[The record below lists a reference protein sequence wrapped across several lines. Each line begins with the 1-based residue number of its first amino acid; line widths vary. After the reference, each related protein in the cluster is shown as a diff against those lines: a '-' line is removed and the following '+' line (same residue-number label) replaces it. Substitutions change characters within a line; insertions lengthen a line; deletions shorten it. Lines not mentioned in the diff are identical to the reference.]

1 MTRLRV
7 SASNTSVMELKGSLA
22 RAAPKGD
29 GALRGGRSAGHPAPR
44 EERAMTVLIAGGGIA
59 GLTLALTC
67 RQIGIDAKVFE
78 AVREPRPLGVGIN
91 LQPNAVRELDELGL
105 MEMLPE
111 IGIATREWG
120 LFSTRGLEI
129 WAEPRGRE
137 AGYRWPQFSVHRG
150 ELQMRL
156 LAAARA
162 RLGSEAVVT
171 GARVAGW
178 EAAENGV
185 AVRLETDEGERVEH
199 GRVLIGADGLH
210 SAVRARLWPGEG
222 APVWSGAVLW
232 RGVSPG
238 RPFRTGASMALI
250 GSMDQRFVSYPIS
263 TPDPVT
269 GEARMNWI
277 AELKFDP
284 AGGWAKESWTTRAG
298 AEDFLPRFV
307 DWRFGWID
315 VPAMVAR
322 AETIWEYPMVDRDP
336 LPRWTFGPVTLMG
349 DAAHVMWPVGSNG
362 ASQAIMDARKLGAAF
377 LEHGVGAAALKA
389 YEAEQR
395 PAAERMIRATR
406 AAEGPDALLGVVEA
420 RCGGAF
426 DDVEDVIPRAEM
438 DAFQARWK
446 ATAGLA
452 REALNEAAPL
462 IPPRGRA
469 AADARPAG

>member
-1 MTRLRV
+1 
-7 SASNTSVMELKGSLA
+7 
-22 RAAPKGD
+22 
-29 GALRGGRSAGHPAPR
+29 
-44 EERAMTVLIAGGGIA
+44 MTVLIAGGGIA
-59 GLTLALTC
+59 GLALALTC
-67 RQIGIDAKVFE
+67 GQIGVPCKVFE

-105 MEMLPE
+105 MERLPE
-111 IGIATREWG
+111 VGIATREWG

-129 WAEPRGRE
+129 WSEPRGRA

-150 ELQMRL
+150 ALQMLL
-156 LAAARA
+156 LAAVRE
-162 RLGSEAVVT
+162 RLGPEAVVT

-178 EAAENGV
+178 ETAANGV
-185 AVRLETDEGERVEH
+185 ALRLETAEGPRVEH
-199 GRVLIGADGLH
+199 GALLVGADGLH
-210 SAVRARLWPGEG
+210 SAVRARLYPGEG

-232 RGVSPG
+232 RGVSPA

-250 GSMDQRFVSYPIS
+250 GSMTQRFVAYPIS
-263 TPDPVT
+263 APDPAT

-284 AGGWAKESWTTRAG
+284 AQGWTRESWTTEAS
-298 AEDFLPRFV
+298 AADFLPAFA

-315 VPAMVAR
+315 VPEIVAR
-322 AETIWEYPMVDRDP
+322 ADGPVWEYPMVDRDP
-336 LPRWTFGPVTLMG
+336 LPRWSFGPVTLMG

-362 ASQAIMDARKLGAAF
+362 ASQAIMDARRLGRAL
-377 LEHGVGAAALKA
+377 LEHGVTPAALAA

-406 AAEGPDALLGVVEA
+406 AAQGPDALLGVVEE
-420 RCGGAF
+420 RCGGVF
-426 DDVEDVIPRAEM
+426 GDVEEVIPRAEM

-462 IPPRGRA
+462 IA
-469 AADARPAG
+469 V